1 MEIIV
6 RPFGAKTENLVS
18 RNIVVPKYMQGQI
31 ISKPMTPERF
41 SRNRWIVGKLREK
54 HFGKG
59 AR

>member
-1 MEIIV
+1 MVQLIQ
-6 RPFGAKTENLVS
+6 PFGRPSEKLLS
-18 RNIVVPKYMQGQI
+18 RNISVPKYMQGQI